1 MNLPENL
8 RTLHAHEEALRSRA
22 EALVAANP
30 RLALHLLVVERA
42 MDLADLLRQY
52 PSEDEGRKVVQALG
66 MRVFN
71 AFCASIKLA
80 LSGYGQN
87 SALVLRDIVE
97 TGNLLD
103 LFSRDANAVAR
114 FRFAGEKAERT
125 EFSPVKVRI
134 ALDRRDGRD
143 DRRREKQYR
152 MLSELA
158 AHPTMQSGHLMRP
171 RKDADLESGRSWSPS
186 FSRRSCARWLAS
198 RFRWERCWT
207 GSFPRPG
214 SACSLH
220 ERRSARPDE
229 LGWIRTHPDDDG
241 ARGAFGFGAE
251 DVPG

>member
-52 PSEDEGRKVVQALG
+52 PSEDEGRKVVQSLG

-103 LFSRDANAVAR
+103 LFSRDADAVER
-114 FRFAGEKAERT
+114 FRFAGEKAERK
-125 EFSPVKVRI
+125 EFSSVKVRI

-171 RKDADLESGRSWSPS
+171 RKDADLEVGPFVEPAFLEAVLCEMARVAVQVGEVLDRFLPETWVGVLPARAA
-186 FSRRSCARWLAS
+186 FSEARRTWL
-198 RFRWERCWT
+198 
-207 GSFPRPG
+207 GSYPP
-214 SACSLH
+214 
-220 ERRSARPDE
+220 
-229 LGWIRTHPDDDG
+229 
-241 ARGAFGFGAE
+241 
-251 DVPG
+251 